1 MLCTTEKNGTECFFM
16 SKRGCTF
23 NGGRCHTVVP
33 SCEGCNHVKEF
44 ENGNFCVPYADPA
57 AKWRA
62 GICVKATHVKRDSGA
77 EQETKHV
84 NPLKASKR
92 GMR

>member
-16 SKRGCTF
+16 SKKGCTF

-33 SCEGCNHVKEF
+33 SCDGCAHVREY
-44 ENGNFCVPYADPA
+44 ENGNFCLSYADPA
-57 AKWRA
+57 TKWRA
-62 GICVKATHVKRDSGA
+62 GICVKATHVKRDAGA
-77 EQETKHV
+77 EHDTKHV

-92 GMR
+92 KMR